1 MVGLQSRQGA
11 EKEDSVQ
18 KAKAVAV
25 ALAAVAITFTV
36 CAYVTADATREVR
49 LVEGG
54 TVRTLTTQAST
65 VAEFLREAQVKLDEH
80 SLIIP
85 DLNTP
90 LVYNTEVKVTTK
102 TDTLPESQQNTDTVH
117 STEQPKP
124 AQLQISTAS
133 VPKPALKTIS
143 RKSGKASVRANFVRV
158 KALRQSNTPL
168 SRSGYGARK
177 VLYMRATGYAP
188 YTCGG
193 SRSGRTAT
201 GIHAGV
207 GVVAVD
213 PRVIP
218 LGTKLYIEG
227 YGYAVAADTGG
238 AIKGNRIDLGHDTHS
253 QAMRTGRRTVKVHV
267 LN

>member
-1 MVGLQSRQGA
+1 M
-11 EKEDSVQ
+11 Q
-18 KAKAVAV
+18 KAKAVAAV
-25 ALAAVAITFTV
+25 ISAVAITFTV
-36 CAYVTADATREVR
+36 CAYVTAEANCEVR

-65 VAEFLREAQVKLDEH
+65 VADFLREANVKLDDN
-80 SLIIP
+80 SVISP
-85 DLNTP
+85 DPNTP

-102 TDTLPESQQNTDTVH
+102 PANPAESAAVADTVH

-124 AQLQISTAS
+124 AQLQTNTAP
-133 VPKPALKTIS
+133 VPKPAQQSSVKKATNAKKSS
-143 RKSGKASVRANFVRV
+143 RASVRANYVRV

-177 VLYMRATGYAP
+177 VLNMKATGYAP

-193 SRSGRTAT
+193 SRSGRTAS
-201 GIHAGV
+201 GIRAGI

-238 AIKGNRIDLGHDTHS
+238 AIKGTRIDLGHESRS
-253 QAMRTGRRTVKVHV
+253 QALRTGRRVVKVHI
-267 LN
+267 LK

>member
-1 MVGLQSRQGA
+1 M
-11 EKEDSVQ
+11 Q
-18 KAKAVAV
+18 KAKAVAM
-25 ALAAVAITFTV
+25 ALAGLAITFSI
-36 CAYVTADATREVR
+36 CAYVTADASREIR

-65 VAEFLREAQVKLDEH
+65 VAEFLREANVKLDEN
-80 SLIIP
+80 SIIMP
-85 DLNTP
+85 DQNTP
-90 LVYNTEVKVTTK
+90 LVYNIEVKVTTK
-102 TDTLPESQQNTDTVH
+102 TDVPLESQQTPDTVH

-124 AQLQISTAS
+124 AQLQKQSAP
-133 VPKPALKTIS
+133 VPKPVLKATGRRS
-143 RKSGKASVRANFVRV
+143 SNASVRATFVRV

-177 VLYMRATGYAP
+177 VLYMKATGYAP

-218 LGTKLYIEG
+218 LGAKLYIEG

-238 AIKGNRIDLGHDTHS
+238 AIKGYRIDLGHNTRR
-253 QAMRTGRRTVKVHV
+253 QAMQTGRRTVKVHV